1 MGAIFETGMLICFGI
16 SWPLNVLKA
25 YRARSARGMSLP
37 FILLIIAGYV
47 SGITAK
53 LVNGQVNYVLAVYI
67 LNLCIVLV
75 NLGLYFRNAALDRA
89 AVTTVSTVKT
99 A

>member
-25 YRARSARGMSLP
+25 YRSRTAKGMSLP
-37 FILLIIAGYV
+37 FILLIIAGYI

-53 LVNGQVNYVLAVYI
+53 MVNGQITYVLAVYI

-75 NLGLYFRNAALDRA
+75 NLGLYFRNLSLDRA
-89 AVTTVSTVKT
+89 AEKAVAAHSV